1 MNKKLFV
8 GAVALT
14 VVTVAGIKYYSW
26 IKTKALEFAAGLK
39 GEEWDETLLDTEHD
53 SGEEAKVTGPSVW
66 SQVTKKNEEEDQFHG

>member
-8 GAVALT
+8 GAMALT

-26 IKTKALEFAAGLK
+26 IRTKALEFVTGLK

-53 SGEEAKVTGPSVW
+53 PGPDTRTLG
-66 SQVTKKNEEEDQFHG
+66 QKDEFHG

>member
-8 GAVALT
+8 GAMALT

-39 GEEWDETLLDTEHD
+39 GEEWDETFLDTEHD
-53 SGEEAKVTGPSVW
+53 PGQEVKTPGP
-66 SQVTKKNEEEDQFHG
+66 EEDQFHG